1 MPPFSKLSR
10 SGFASQSSLFS
21 EHPGEPQYPDS
32 SMPMLE
38 ALVCEV
44 HSAALLTAAIA
55 SAINAFKRDS
65 MVRGEGMIRPYV
77 PGEPAI
83 ISVLRNGML
92 ETDLDEDT
100 VRLVTQL
107 FDDLTPARIA
117 LDEYFSDA
125 SQIGEDRSAALHLL
139 TLSTVWR
146 RACQD
151 ALLAVRQLH
160 ADLRQ
165 LPTQYTS
172 NSKLLNNVL
181 QDAIM
186 GGSPCLD
193 AAGNIALPDLPQ
205 RRQSARRTVCQPC
218 QLTYNRV
225 THKAFVRDVSP
236 GGFGLE
242 RVPHLVP
249 KTVVQIELPSGR
261 RFTGVVAWCS
271 GSSAGVRF
279 TRPLLPNDPLLTG

>member
-1 MPPFSKLSR
+1 VLPFSKLSR
-10 SGFASQSSLFS
+10 ARFAAESESGRERERPEL
-21 EHPGEPQYPDS
+21 PDA

-44 HSAALLTAAIA
+44 HSAALLTATIA
-55 SAINAFKRDS
+55 SAINAFKRAGT
-65 MVRGEGMIRPYV
+65 VRSEADLKPYV

-92 ETDLDEDT
+92 EMDLNDDA
-100 VRLVTQL
+100 VRLVIQF
-107 FDDLTPARIA
+107 FDDLGPARIA
-117 LDEYFSDA
+117 LDRYFADA
-125 SQIGEDRSAALHLL
+125 NHIGEDRAAALHLM
-139 TLSTVWR
+139 TVSTTWR

-160 ADLRQ
+160 AELSR
-165 LPTQYTS
+165 LPAQYTS
-172 NSKLLNNVL
+172 NSKLLNNLL
-181 QDAIM
+181 QDVIM

-193 AAGNIALPDLPQ
+193 TNGQIALPDLPQ

-218 QLTYNRV
+218 MLTHNRV
-225 THKAFVRDVSP
+225 TSQAFVRDVSP

-242 RVPHLVP
+242 RVPQLVP
-249 KTVVQIELPSGR
+249 KTLVQIELPSGR
-261 RFTGVVAWCS
+261 RFSGVVAWCS

-279 TRPLLPNDPLLTG
+279 TRALLPNDPLLTG

>member
-10 SGFASQSSLFS
+10 ARFAAEGDSHRERERPEL
-21 EHPGEPQYPDS
+21 PDS

-55 SAINAFKRDS
+55 SAINAFRRAGT
-65 MVRGEGMIRPYV
+65 VRSEADLKPYV

-92 ETDLDEDT
+92 EMDLNDDT
-100 VRLVTQL
+100 VRLVIQF
-107 FDDLTPARIA
+107 FDDLGPARIA
-117 LDEYFSDA
+117 LDRYFADA
-125 SQIGEDRSAALHLL
+125 NHIGEDRAAALHLL
-139 TLSTVWR
+139 TVSATWR

-160 ADLRQ
+160 SDLSR
-165 LPTQYTS
+165 LPAQYSS
-172 NSKLLNNVL
+172 NSKLLNNLL
-181 QDAIM
+181 QDVIM

-193 AAGNIALPDLPQ
+193 TSGQIALPDLPQ

-218 QLTYNRV
+218 MLTHNRV
-225 THKAFVRDVSP
+225 TSQAFVRDVSP

-242 RVPHLVP
+242 RVPQLVP
-249 KTVVQIELPSGR
+249 KTAVEIELPSGR
-261 RFTGVVAWCS
+261 RFSGVVAWCS

-279 TRPLLPNDPLLTG
+279 TRALLPNDPLLTG

>member
-1 MPPFSKLSR
+1 MPPFSKLNR
-10 SGFASQSSLFS
+10 ARFAAAS
-21 EHPGEPQYPDS
+21 EAHRERERPEFPDA

-44 HSAALLTAAIA
+44 HSAALLTATIA
-55 SAINAFKRDS
+55 SAINAFRRAGA
-65 MVRGEGMIRPYV
+65 VRGEADLKPYV

-92 ETDLDEDT
+92 ETDLNEDT
-100 VRLVTQL
+100 VRLVIQF
-107 FDDLTPARIA
+107 FDDLGPARIA
-117 LDEYFSDA
+117 LDRYFADA
-125 SQIGEDRSAALHLL
+125 NHIGEDRAATLHLL
-139 TLSTVWR
+139 TVSTTWR

-160 ADLRQ
+160 TDLSH
-165 LPTQYTS
+165 LPAQYTS
-172 NSKLLNNVL
+172 NSKLLNNLL
-181 QDAIM
+181 QDVIM

-193 AAGNIALPDLPQ
+193 TNGQIALPDLPQ

-218 QLTYNRV
+218 MLTYNRA
-225 THKAFVRDVSP
+225 TSQAFVRDVSP

-242 RVPHLVP
+242 RVPQLVP

-261 RFTGVVAWCS
+261 RFSGVVAWCS

-279 TRPLLPNDPLLTG
+279 ARPLLPNDPLLTG

>member
-1 MPPFSKLSR
+1 LSR
-10 SGFASQSSLFS
+10 ASFAAGASLRRS
-21 EHPGEPQYPDS
+21 EEASAKYPDS

-44 HSAALLTAAIA
+44 HSAALLTATVA
-55 SAINAFKRDS
+55 SAINAFKREAGA
-65 MVRGEGMIRPYV
+65 RGESALKPYV

-92 ETDLDEDT
+92 ESDIDEDT
-100 VRLVTQL
+100 MRLIIQF
-107 FDDLTPARIA
+107 FDDLAPARIA
-117 LDEYFSDA
+117 LDRYFSEA
-125 SQIGEDRSAALHLL
+125 NHIGEERAATLHIL
-139 TLSTVWR
+139 TLTNAWR

-160 ADLRQ
+160 SDLQQ
-165 LPTQYTS
+165 LPAQYTS
-172 NSKLLNNVL
+172 NSKLLNNLL
-181 QDAIM
+181 QDVIIGGTPCINADGEIAI
-186 GGSPCLD
+186 PE
-193 AAGNIALPDLPQ
+193 LPQ

-218 QLTYNRV
+218 QLTHNQV
-225 THKAFVRDVSP
+225 TSAAFVRDVSP

-242 RVPHLVP
+242 RVPQLVP
-249 KTVVQIELPSGR
+249 KTVVQIEMPTGR

-279 TRPLLPNDPLLTG
+279 TRPLLPNDPLLVG

>member
-1 MPPFSKLSR
+1 MPPFRKLSR
-10 SGFASQSSLFS
+10 AGFAAAGAFRK
-21 EHPGEPQYPDS
+21 EPDSPRYPDS

-44 HSAALLTAAIA
+44 HSAALLTATVA
-55 SAINAFKRDS
+55 SAINAFNKPIAPRS
-65 MVRGEGMIRPYV
+65 ESALKPYV

-83 ISVLRNGML
+83 VSVLRNGML

-100 VRLVTQL
+100 VRLITQF
-107 FDDLTPARIA
+107 FDDLAPARIA
-117 LDEYFSDA
+117 LDRYFSEA
-125 SQIGEDRSAALHLL
+125 NHIGEDRAVTLHLL

-151 ALLAVRQLH
+151 ALLAVRQFH
-160 ADLRQ
+160 AELQQ
-165 LPTQYTS
+165 LPAQYSS
-172 NSKLLNNVL
+172 NSKLLNNLL
-181 QDAIM
+181 QDVIM
-186 GGSPCLD
+186 GGSPCLN
-193 AAGNIALPDLPQ
+193 AQGEIVLPDLPQ

-218 QLTYNRV
+218 QLTYNRI
-225 THKAFVRDVSP
+225 TAQAFVRDVSP

-249 KTVVQIELPSGR
+249 STVVQIELPSGR

-279 TRPLLPNDPLLTG
+279 TRALLPNDPLLVG